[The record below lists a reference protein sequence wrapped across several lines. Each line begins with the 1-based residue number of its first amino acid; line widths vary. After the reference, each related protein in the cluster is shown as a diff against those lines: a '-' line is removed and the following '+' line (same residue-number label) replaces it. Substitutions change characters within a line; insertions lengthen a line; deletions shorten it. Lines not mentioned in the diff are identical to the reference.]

1 MKLATF
7 MRNGKSSVGTIVG
20 EGRLI
25 IDLHEAARAKG
36 KDQDVF
42 ADMITFLESNGRGK
56 EVAQQLINQGGM
68 DNWIFRLEQVR
79 LLAPVPS
86 PRKLFAV
93 AGNYAEHIEEGGGV
107 LVSQDKETPRI
118 FMKPPSSA
126 VIGQGDS
133 IRIPPVAQAI
143 DWEGELAVI
152 MGKRAKAVKRDK
164 ALDYVAG
171 YTIMN
176 DVSERKLRI
185 WNRSD
190 SRPQDQWFD
199 WLNGKWYD
207 TFAPLGPW
215 MVTCEDIPNPQTL
228 DISTYV
234 NGERKQNCN
243 TAQMIFPVALIIEYL
258 SAMVTL
264 EPGDVI
270 STGTVAGVGA
280 VSGQFLQPGDLVR
293 IKISG
298 IGELS
303 NPVVQSEV

>member
-7 MRNGKSSVGTIVG
+7 MKNGKSSVGTVVG
-20 EGRLI
+20 GGRLI
-25 IDLHEAARAKG
+25 IDLQEAARANG

-42 ADMITFLESNGRGK
+42 ADMITFLESNGRGR
-56 EVAQQLINQGGM
+56 EMAQYLINRGGI
-68 DNWIFRLEQVR
+68 DNWALKLEQVR

-107 LVSQDKETPRI
+107 LMPQDKETPRI
-118 FMKPPSSA
+118 FMKPASSA

-152 MGKRAKAVKRDK
+152 MGKRAKAVRRDK

-176 DVSERKLRI
+176 DVSERKLKI

-215 MVTCEDIPNPQTL
+215 MVTTEDIPNPQTL
-228 DISTYV
+228 EISTYV
-234 NGERKQNCN
+234 NGEQKQHCS

-280 VSGQFLQPGDLVR
+280 ISGQFLQPGDLVR
-293 IKISG
+293 IEISG

-303 NPVVQSEV
+303 NPVVRSEV